1 MTKLAKYEAAR
12 KALTEAVMFDEVM
25 NIRNVAEQAALYA
38 KQANDTD
45 LIQKATEIKV
55 RAERKA
61 GEMLRKAAEQG
72 QRATPNGN
80 VNPATIKVSN
90 ETTPSPVTLA
100 EIGITRDQ
108 SSRYQKLAAM
118 PDEHFETAVETA
130 KASAGEVTTA
140 FMLREAAKHRSE
152 PIKTK
157 KAEAYRQELKEAK
170 DRGVSMLLSH
180 GRLFLRTLQMQDSFS
195 SQERE
200 LLAEIEGA
208 ISLELS
214 HERN

>member
-1 MTKLAKYEAAR
+1 VTKLAKYEAAR

-61 GEMLRKAAEQG
+61 GEMLRKAKDIG
-72 QRATPNGN
+72 QRADRGDTHQQERMSDASTFAP
-80 VNPATIKVSN
+80 
-90 ETTPSPVTLA
+90 TLA